1 MKLPKSSGGDMI
13 VHLIDGPEGQAELA
27 SHGLITYD
35 LITAVK
41 HFQVTE
47 GVRVG
52 TLIGVNADGFFG
64 SKREGWQP
72 DQPDAFSEP
81 LINIPWA
88 QILNYVRSEP
98 ACAELEG
105 PGWIQRESVVLLFSE
120 LRPSTIAEIVD
131 CLAEQNPLDARVFS
145 LRSLYQSITGK
156 ELG

>member
-1 MKLPKSSGGDMI
+1 MRSPRRWSG
-13 VHLIDGPEGQAELA
+13 A
-27 SHGLITYD
+27 
-35 LITAVK
+35 
-41 HFQVTE
+41 
-47 GVRVG
+47 
-52 TLIGVNADGFFG
+52 
-64 SKREGWQP
+64 KREGWRP

-88 QILNYVRSEP
+88 QILDYVRSEP

-120 LRPSTIAEIVD
+120 LRPSTIAEIID
-131 CLAEQNPLDARVFS
+131 CLAEQNPLDSRVFS